1 MHMGATLVTADA
13 ALLSWDGPLQRLDAR
28 G

>member
-1 MHMGATLVTADA
+1 MDATLVTADA
-13 ALLSWDGPLQRLDAR
+13 ALLSWDGPLQRLGAW